1 MNIQLQRLLL
11 STLALALT
19 CISGSLFAGEK
30 TDIPNPANLRLLVLS
45 DTHVTSSVSKAG
57 RIRAILEKVNNQT
70 IPGVD
75 MVFVTGDIVSN
86 VYGDYTPENQDKSDN
101 RMERAVNVFSVL
113 EVPYHWAMG
122 NHDHKIASYR
132 DSDAP
137 WPREEILSMWEFWRA
152 TTGQEPYYAVNQDG
166 WRFIVL
172 NSFGGRH
179 IDRHFEPEQLKW
191 LDGQLKDGLPSI
203 LFFHHPME
211 TDTDL
216 VWCKPLQATTPQ
228 REPEFYALLK
238 QYQKSVK
245 GIFVGHGHRFV
256 KDKLFNTIPVYET
269 ASFGEG
275 KDDSFNIVDI
285 DSDSATITVI
295 HGPDF
300 VQSNSGASN

>member
-1 MNIQLQRLLL
+1 MRRLLL
-11 STLALALT
+11 TALA
-19 CISGSLFAGEK
+19 CSLASTSFLLLAGEHAASK
-30 TDIPNPANLRLLVLS
+30 NPADMRLLVLS
-45 DTHVTSSVSKAG
+45 DTHVTSSLSKVE
-57 RIRAILEKVNNQT
+57 RIRAILEKVNDQT
-70 IPGVD
+70 IPDVD

-86 VYGDYTPENQDKSDN
+86 VYGDYTPENPDKSDN
-101 RMERAVNVFSVL
+101 RMERAVNVFSAL

-137 WPREEILSMWEFWRA
+137 WPREEILSMWEFWRT
-152 TTGQEPYYAVNQDG
+152 TTGQEPYYAVNQNG

-179 IDRHFEPEQLKW
+179 IDRHFEPEQLEW

-238 QYQKSVK
+238 HYQQNVK

-256 KDKLFNTIPVYET
+256 EDKLFNTIPVYET

-285 DSDSATITVI
+285 DSDSATIIVI